1 LHWALPR
8 LGLRVAAYRRV
19 RGQVE
24 KRVRRRIAALALD
37 GVAAYRARL
46 AEDPQEWDVLRS
58 LCGITISRFYR
69 DRTLW
74 DAVCDR
80 VLPALA
86 AAARSAGR
94 DCLRCWSL
102 GCASGEEPYTLAI
115 AWQLALAER
124 YPEVRL
130 TVLATDVDEHML
142 SRARRAEYEAGS
154 LRELPAGWREL
165 AFEQA
170 GELYRLHER
179 FRDAVQ
185 LQRQD
190 VRLSVPEGEFAL
202 ILCRNNVFSYFDAQE
217 QQRALQQL
225 TACLPDGSF
234 IVVGK
239 DEQLPTG
246 SALHAWH
253 TKLRIYQ
260 R

>member
-1 LHWALPR
+1 MQWALPR

-19 RGQVE
+19 GGQVE

-46 AEDPQEWDVLRS
+46 AEDPQEWNVLRS

-69 DRTLW
+69 DRTVW

-86 AAARSAGR
+86 AATRSAGGEH
-94 DCLRCWSL
+94 LRCWSL
-102 GCASGEEPYTLAI
+102 GCASGEEPYTLSI

-142 SRARRAEYEAGS
+142 SRAMRAEYEAGS
-154 LRELPAGWREL
+154 LREMPTAWREL

-170 GELYRLHER
+170 GETYRLHER
-179 FRDAVQ
+179 FRGGVQ
-185 LQRQD
+185 LQQQD
-190 VRLSVPEGEFAL
+190 VRSSVPEGEFAL
-202 ILCRNNVFSYFDAQE
+202 ILCRNNVFSYFDPQE

-225 TACLPDGSF
+225 TACLSDGAF
-234 IVVGK
+234 MVIGK
-239 DEQLPTG
+239 DEQLPPG
-246 SALHAWH
+246 SPLHAWDP
-253 TKLRIYQ
+253 KLRLYQ